1 MEKVLFHNRIR
12 SFLLIVFFGII
23 GGALVGFFEQYPHD
37 DLWAF
42 ALFGSM
48 TIGFWMCTTSL
59 IVLFSE
65 KFYTAGI
72 NAFLYVAFMFY
83 VTGIFKRLAMVSKG
97 FQDWTGF
104 WHGFVDLGEYA
115 YAALWG
121 SVCFALGMVLWFGRK
136 KKVIFVILRFLPAVF
151 ILGEAIGLWCRVI
164 SQGTGLF
171 MAIIDTV
178 CCILYLIIILK
189 SSIWEKENEATGGN
203 I

>member
-1 MEKVLFHNRIR
+1 
-12 SFLLIVFFGII
+12 
-23 GGALVGFFEQYPHD
+23 
-37 DLWAF
+37 
-42 ALFGSM
+42 
-48 TIGFWMCTTSL
+48 MCTTSL

-65 KFYTAGI
+65 NFYTAGI

-104 WHGFVDLGEYA
+104 WHGFVDLVEYA